1 MLEKRANSNVSV
13 DKRLRWPISHL
24 SLQILIIWICTNLWH
39 CQKKGEKHM
48 CLLFSVKCPIVLMTK
63 WSNKFWIYHARWK
76 LLSFQ
81 LSVDLIWTISAL
93 WILNCSFNILKIQKR
108 KTPLPDLTLFKNS
121 KSISLSKSGI
131 TVRELQAYHLLI
143 LRCLL
148 YRNLVTFVTIIFLIG
163 IISIKSILILISFLK
178 LYVFGLD
185 VNNLSFNCQLFVRFL
200 FMNCSPFNLSPKKTI
215 GKGKITFFSL

>member
-13 DKRLRWPISHL
+13 DKRLSWQISYL

-39 CQKKGEKHM
+39 YQKKGEKHM

-108 KTPLPDLTLFKNS
+108 KTPLPDLNLFKNS
-121 KSISLSKSGI
+121 KSVFRNPELQSGNCRLIICWYWDVYYTVISL
-131 TVRELQAYHLLI
+131 LLW
-143 LRCLL
+143 
-148 YRNLVTFVTIIFLIG
+148 
-163 IISIKSILILISFLK
+163 
-178 LYVFGLD
+178 
-185 VNNLSFNCQLFVRFL
+185 
-200 FMNCSPFNLSPKKTI
+200 P
-215 GKGKITFFSL
+215 

>member
-39 CQKKGEKHM
+39 CQK
-48 CLLFSVKCPIVLMTK
+48 
-63 WSNKFWIYHARWK
+63 RWK
-76 LLSFQ
+76 THVFTVWCQMSDSLNDKMIQQILNLSCTLETAQ

-121 KSISLSKSGI
+121 KSVFRNPELQSGNCRLVICWYWDVYYTVISL
-131 TVRELQAYHLLI
+131 LLW
-143 LRCLL
+143 
-148 YRNLVTFVTIIFLIG
+148 
-163 IISIKSILILISFLK
+163 
-178 LYVFGLD
+178 
-185 VNNLSFNCQLFVRFL
+185 
-200 FMNCSPFNLSPKKTI
+200 P
-215 GKGKITFFSL
+215 

>member
-13 DKRLRWPISHL
+13 DKRLSWQISYL

-108 KTPLPDLTLFKNS
+108 KTPLPDLNLFKNS
-121 KSISLSKSGI
+121 KS
-131 TVRELQAYHLLI
+131 VFRNPELQSYHLLI

-185 VNNLSFNCQLFVRFL
+185 VNNPSFNCQLFVRFL
-200 FMNCSPFNLSPKKTI
+200 FLNCSPFNLSPKI
-215 GKGKITFFSL
+215 Q

>member
-148 YRNLVTFVTIIFLIG
+148 YRNLVTFV
-163 IISIKSILILISFLK
+163 
-178 LYVFGLD
+178 
-185 VNNLSFNCQLFVRFL
+185 
-200 FMNCSPFNLSPKKTI
+200 P
-215 GKGKITFFSL
+215 

>member
-13 DKRLRWPISHL
+13 DKRLSWQISYL

-48 CLLFSVKCPIVLMTK
+48 CLLFSVKCPIDLMTK

-108 KTPLPDLTLFKNS
+108 KTPLPDLNLFKNS
-121 KSISLSKSGI
+121 KSVFRNPELQSGNCRLIICWYWDVYYTVISL
-131 TVRELQAYHLLI
+131 LLW
-143 LRCLL
+143 
-148 YRNLVTFVTIIFLIG
+148 
-163 IISIKSILILISFLK
+163 
-178 LYVFGLD
+178 
-185 VNNLSFNCQLFVRFL
+185 
-200 FMNCSPFNLSPKKTI
+200 P
-215 GKGKITFFSL
+215 

>member
-24 SLQILIIWICTNLWH
+24 YLQLLVIWICTNLWH
-39 CQKKGEKHM
+39 CQK
-48 CLLFSVKCPIVLMTK
+48 
-63 WSNKFWIYHARWK
+63 RWK
-76 LLSFQ
+76 THVFTVWCQMSDSLNDKMIQQILNLSCTLETAQ

-163 IISIKSILILISFLK
+163 IISIKLILILISFLK

-185 VNNLSFNCQLFVRFL
+185 VNNLSFSCQLFVRFL
-200 FMNCSPFNLSPKKTI
+200 FMNCSPFNLSPKKQ
-215 GKGKITFFSL
+215 